1 MLSIKLLLVVSLYLA
16 TFVIGL
22 LVFNTAALAQNS
34 SADSSQSEITVIDRK
49 IAPANLTTVKANVT
63 VVPLTNNTE

>member
-22 LVFNTAALAQNS
+22 LVNTAALAQNS